1 MTFYIGFAG
10 TTNNL
15 AFYLSVK
22 NLRKYREDDPSVNS
36 VKLLIN
42 NAPIKKYNKGLGWKR
57 FWVTWIMMTWN
68 ALMASAGFNIEHKI
82 SMVKT
87 F

>member
-10 TTNNL
+10 TTNYL

-22 NLRKYREDDPSVNS
+22 NLRKDCEDDPSVNS

-42 NAPIKKYNKGLGWKR
+42 NAPIKKYNKGLG
-57 FWVTWIMMTWN
+57 
-68 ALMASAGFNIEHKI
+68 
-82 SMVKT
+82 
-87 F
+87 

>member
-1 MTFYIGFAG
+1 MRFYIGFAG

-42 NAPIKKYNKGLGWKR
+42 NAPIKKIQQRFGIEEVLGHMDNDDMER
-57 FWVTWIMMTWN
+57 P
-68 ALMASAGFNIEHKI
+68 
-82 SMVKT
+82 
-87 F
+87 

>member
-22 NLRKYREDDPSVNS
+22 NLRKYREDDS

-42 NAPIKKYNKGLGWKR
+42 NAPIKKIQQRFGIEEVLGHMDNDDMER
-57 FWVTWIMMTWN
+57 P
-68 ALMASAGFNIEHKI
+68 
-82 SMVKT
+82 
-87 F
+87 

>member
-1 MTFYIGFAG
+1 MRFYIGFAG

-22 NLRKYREDDPSVNS
+22 NLRKYREDDS

-42 NAPIKKYNKGLGWKR
+42 NAPIKKIQQRFGIEEVLGHMDNDDMER
-57 FWVTWIMMTWN
+57 P
-68 ALMASAGFNIEHKI
+68 
-82 SMVKT
+82 
-87 F
+87 